1 MPKTFNLYNLN
12 FHFEE
17 DFAPFEIHGYAFS
30 PISGKQPKKRMIYSS
45 DYFLKSN
52 RNMKLNAKVSIP
64 SRQKNS
70 IFRKGGV
77 YQNNRKIKL
86 LDDILVIISIL
97 IGRNVTPKF
106 YEKLLEFPLCSGKH
120 CEGVSHNSAELQN
133 HLSIAIPV
141 VLRRGW
147 QDMYENGFHVRM
159 FYNASNIFVAEPR
172 FLADMAIWEY
182 LYYRNHQSLT
192 YANLN
197 RRTLNTKINFLVKEY
212 LLPSL
217 TSLPE
222 ERLRIFSDLR
232 NQLSHNGKLP
242 IQNPRSP
249 FIGLSWIGCR
259 EYLKLFSWLTQ
270 VLVLKTLEIDC
281 FDKLSTF
288 NVRNHLDELV
298 ANGYVAHY
306 QRLDNSGV
314 PGL

>member
-17 DFAPFEIHGYAFS
+17 DFTPFDIHGYTFS
-30 PISGKQPKKRMIYSS
+30 PIPGKQPKKRMIYSS

-64 SRQKNS
+64 SKQNNS
-70 IFRKGGV
+70 IFRKDGI
-77 YQNNRKIKL
+77 YPNNRKIKL

-97 IGRNVTPKF
+97 IGRNVIPKF
-106 YEKLLEFPLCSGKH
+106 YDKFLEFPLCSGKH
-120 CEGVSHNSAELQN
+120 CEGVLRNSAELQK
-133 HLSIAIPV
+133 HLSVAIPAI
-141 VLRRGW
+141 LIRDW
-147 QDMYENGFHVRM
+147 QEKYENGFHVSM
-159 FYNASNIFVAEPR
+159 FYNASNIFVTEPR
-172 FLADMAIWEY
+172 FLADMALWEY
-182 LYYRNHQSLT
+182 LYHRNHQSLS
-192 YANLN
+192 YDSLN

-222 ERLRIFSDLR
+222 ERLRIFSDIR

-259 EYLKLFSWLTQ
+259 KYIKLFSRLTQ
-270 VLVLKTLEIDC
+270 VLVLKTLGIDC
-281 FDKLSTF
+281 LDQLRIF
-288 NVRNHLDELV
+288 NVKDHLDELV
-298 ANGYVAHY
+298 ANGSVAHY
-306 QRLDNSGV
+306 KRLDDSGV
-314 PGL
+314 LGL